1 MSELNEANNWL
12 MGGGSG
18 VRSAK
23 WGAKDRDDDKV
34 PGFIEMG
41 EIVDVKMVVQYVYDA
56 DKGNIT
62 NEVATWADGTEKKQ
76 MRIIIQTATRD
87 DDEDDGRRA
96 IYVRGGDLKA
106 QLQEAI
112 RAANAQKVGL
122 EAGGR
127 LAVKF
132 LQSKKINGKWN
143 NFWECR
149 YKAPDKVNVDEFMGT
164 GPSVPT
170 PVQPGYQQPVQQPIY
185 QQPVAVPQGL
195 PMPQGWNDVQA
206 QPQPTQVPA
215 GPQPQVDLNAP
226 WDTQVHNNQGNLS
239 AFELAT
245 QRAQQANAALN
256 QQAAQQPQPQHV
268 SGDDFEKFGF

>member
-1 MSELNEANNWL
+1 MSELNEANSWL

-41 EIVDVKMVVQYVYDA
+41 EIVEVKMVVQYVYDA
-56 DKGNIT
+56 DKGTIT

-76 MRIIIQTATRD
+76 MRIVIQTATRD

-106 QLQEAI
+106 QLQEAV
-112 RAANAQKVGL
+112 RAAGAQKAGL

-132 LQSKKINGKWN
+132 LQSKKISGKWN

-164 GPSVPT
+164 G
-170 PVQPGYQQPVQQPIY
+170 Q
-185 QQPVAVPQGL
+185 
-195 PMPQGWNDVQA
+195 QA
-206 QPQPTQVPA
+206 QQSVYEKSLAASPPPGWVELKDQSQPTQVPA
-215 GPQPQVDLNAP
+215 GPQPQVNLNAP

-239 AFELAT
+239 ALELAT

-256 QQAAQQPQPQHV
+256 QQVTQQPQPQHV
-268 SGDDFEKFGF
+268 SGDDFEKYGF